1 MNAGLSRQALARL
14 PLYLSYLKNLE
25 EVEYISAP
33 VLAASLNLNEVQV
46 RKDLAAV
53 SRRPGLPKKG
63 FLLKDLIYDIAD
75 ILGYHNE
82 KDAILVGAGQLGR
95 ALMSYEGFAEYGI
108 RIAAAFDT
116 DPSVIDGKTIF
127 PVSKMKD
134 LCGRMKIHIGVITVP
149 AAAAQQVCD
158 GLIECGILAIWNFA
172 PVHLHTPSSIL
183 VQNENMA
190 SSLALLSNHL
200 RQLRELS

>member
-1 MNAGLSRQALARL
+1 MNTGLSRQALARM
-14 PLYLSYLKNLE
+14 PLYMSYLKKLE
-25 EVEYISAP
+25 GVEYISAP
-33 VLAASLNLNEVQV
+33 VLAASLDLNDVQV

-63 FLLKDLIYDIAD
+63 FPVKGLLYDIAD
-75 ILGYHNE
+75 VLGYHNE
-82 KDAILVGAGQLGR
+82 KDAILVGAGQLGK
-95 ALMSYEGFAEYGI
+95 ALLSYKGFEEYGI

-116 DPSVIDGKTIF
+116 DQSMVDGKTIF

-134 LCGRMKIHIGVITVP
+134 LCGRMKIHIGIITVP

-158 GLIECGILAIWNFA
+158 ELIDCGILAIWNFA
-172 PVHLHTPSSIL
+172 PVHLNTPSSIL

-200 RQLRELS
+200 RQQRELS